1 MARKKSKCKVTFTG
15 FEEILQDIEKLG
27 GDMPKVIE
35 KAVLK
40 SGEIATQEY
49 LKVIDQHRYSGITEE
64 TLKTDLE
71 IKNDGKTISLQ
82 TGFNID
88 KGGVASIFLDRVGT
102 PSKKPLKYNQKI
114 KRNKAVKG
122 AIEETLKKEWK
133 KLI

>member
-27 GDMPKVIE
+27 GDMPQVIE

-49 LKVIDQHRYSGITEE
+49 LKVVDKHRYSGITEE
-64 TLKTDLE
+64 SVVEDLKVENDGRKIVLKTGFDL
-71 IKNDGKTISLQ
+71 K
-82 TGFNID
+82 
-88 KGGVASIFLDRVGT
+88 KGGLASIFLDRGVPT
-102 PSKKPLKYNQKI
+102 VKPVKYVQKI

-122 AIEETLKKEWK
+122 AIEETLEKEWK